1 MFRAIKKK
9 IISFLKKLII
19 EKINNLSN
27 FSQAKYLLR
36 LDDSCSTQKK
46 EIWDEIEKILDK
58 LGIKPIVAVIPF
70 NKDKNL
76 FIDPEDDNFWE
87 KIKGWEKKG
96 WEIALHGHSHV
107 YHKVN
112 KNDLVFPFYNRSEFA
127 CLDLKKQC
135 TLMKESYE
143 HFLKNNIKPNIWI
156 APSHTFDKN
165 TLIALKNSTEIKYVS
180 DGIALEPF
188 KFMDLVF
195 FPQQL
200 WEPKKKL
207 HGIWTIC
214 IHPNSMDKRSLS
226 KFKEIISDQ
235 FFNGK
240 FINTYQAKYYLKN
253 FSIISYLY
261 SYLFWKFRFFKVNIK
276 KLIISKVRN
285 NKQSV

>member
-1 MFRAIKKK
+1 MFKVIKDK
-9 IISFLKKLII
+9 IIILLKKVII
-19 EKINNLSN
+19 KTINNLSS

-46 EIWDEIEKILDK
+46 ENWDEIEKILDK
-58 LGIKPIVAVIPF
+58 LQIKPIVAVIPF

-76 FIDPEDDNFWE
+76 FLDHEDKNYWT
-87 KIKGWEKKG
+87 KVKNWEKKG
-96 WEIALHGHSHV
+96 WEIALHGHSHL

-112 KNDLVFPFYNRSEFA
+112 KNDLIFPFYNRSEFGG
-127 CLDLKKQC
+127 LDLKTQC
-135 TLMKESYE
+135 NLMTESYK
-143 HFLKNNIKPNIWI
+143 HFLDNDIKPNIWI

-165 TLIALKNSTEIKYVS
+165 SLIALKNSTEIKYVS

-207 HGIWTIC
+207 FGVWTIC
-214 IHPNSMDKRSLS
+214 IHPNSMDKKSIS
-226 KFKEIISDQ
+226 KLQEIISDQ

-240 FINTYQAKYYLKN
+240 FINTYEAKYYLKN

-261 SYLFWKFRFFKVNIK
+261 SYLFWKFRFIKVNIK
-276 KLIISKVRN
+276 KLIISQVRN
-285 NKQSV
+285 NT